1 MNMPNAA
8 YQQRRL
14 ERVAV
19 TLVPALFLV
28 LFLSVL
34 PAFSQEDMAKYVEEK
49 RLELKQK
56 EEALKKEEERLT
68 ILRKDTEEKIE
79 RYTKLL
85 DRLETA
91 LKKVEQINDER
102 FLAVAKLYEAM
113 TPEEAAAKFKAMDID
128 TAVQIMLRMKSK
140 KAGAVIALLDA
151 KRAVTITNKM
161 SSLQIKKQ

>member
-1 MNMPNAA
+1 
-8 YQQRRL
+8 
-14 ERVAV
+14 
-19 TLVPALFLV
+19 
-28 LFLSVL
+28 
-34 PAFSQEDMAKYVEEK
+34 VEEK

-56 EEALKKEEERLT
+56 EDALKKEEERLT

-85 DRLETA
+85 DRLDAA
-91 LKKVEQINDER
+91 LKKVEQVNDER

-140 KAGAVIALLDA
+140 KAGAVIALLDS

-161 SSLQIKKQ
+161 SSIQIKKQ